1 MDDDIRRERSR
12 AYYREHRDRFR
23 VYKARSKL
31 RKSAEALKE
40 MACASGSVAKLNP
53 EEQTIESNTKY
64 SPMQLKDAR
73 ERIEKT
79 KAWMRDNESAYNFI
93 RGRAEHETE
102 AKRHF
107 SIRGLMHEARAIDFT
122 DANGEG
128 TKISNGL
135 SAYLVR
141 HLCDEIDGMRDY
153 VEMRPSPVD
162 AVLAE
167 ERGVA

>member
-12 AYYREHRDRFR
+12 AYYREHRDRFK

-31 RKSAEALKE
+31 RKSADALKE
-40 MACASGSVAKLNP
+40 MACASGESLATDP
-53 EEQTIESNTKY
+53 EEQTMKNTGKY
-64 SPMQLKDAR
+64 TPMQLKDAR

-79 KAWMRDNESAYNFI
+79 KAWMRDNKDAYSFI
-93 RGRAEHETE
+93 KSRAERETE

-122 DANGEG
+122 DANGQG

-135 SAYLVR
+135 SAYMVR
-141 HLCDEIDGMRDY
+141 HLCDEIEGMRDY